1 MRKGNDGKVTEF
13 SHTESRRL
21 VKDDRQNLLIST
33 PELRTTSAT
42 HNSVMF
48 LS

>member
-1 MRKGNDGKVTEF
+1 MRKGNDGKVMEF
-13 SHTESRRL
+13 SHIESRRL
-21 VKDDRQNLLIST
+21 VKGDRQNLLIST

-42 HNSVMF
+42 QNSVMF